1 VLFALFQLIERKRT
15 MGTRIFGFPSAHR
28 LREEGFKNLRVEYW
42 NLPVERLY
50 EEVIKRGEGY
60 ITKGGALLVYTGKH
74 TARAANDKYIVKSED
89 NTHIFYNNYNR
100 PIAEGTFD
108 RLLGKMLSYAEGKDV
123 FIQDCYVGSDR
134 KYRMPIRIITEHA
147 WQSIFAR
154 NMFIKPE
161 PREYIEHI
169 PEFTVI
175 CFPGFKANPEEDGT
189 SSDTFIIVNFERKMA
204 IIGNTGYGGEI
215 KKTVFTVMNYLL
227 PFKNVVPM
235 HCSANVGRKGDT
247 AVFFGLSGT
256 GKTTLSAD
264 PDRQLIGDDEHGW
277 SDDGVFNFEDGCY
290 AKVIRIS
297 KEHEPFIYR
306 CTRMFGTVLENV
318 VFDENTRLIDLDS
331 DRVTE
336 NTRASYPLDFIENS
350 KADRLGGHPEN
361 IIFLTCDAYGVMPP
375 VAKLNVEQ
383 MMYHFISGYTSKVGG
398 TEIGL
403 GKKPIPTFSAC
414 FGAPFMVHHPYKY
427 AEMLKERVEKHKTKV
442 WLVNT
447 GWIGGGYGVGER
459 ISIKYTREILNS
471 ILNSELDSVD
481 FTEDPVFGFK
491 IPLQCNDIPSEIL
504 QPWSSWADRESYND
518 NYKKLAAHFVE
529 NFKKFEK
536 QSPEYIKKGG
546 PKL

>member
-1 VLFALFQLIERKRT
+1 

-74 TARAANDKYIVKSED
+74 TARAANDKYIVKREG
-89 NTHIFYNNYNR
+89 NTHIFYNKYNR

-161 PREYIEHI
+161 IHEYIEHI

-306 CTRMFGTVLENV
+306 CTQMFGTVLENV

-471 ILNSELDSVD
+471 ILNGELDSVD

-491 IPLQCNDIPSEIL
+491 IPLQCNNIPSEIL
-504 QPWSSWADRESYND
+504 QPWNSWADRESYND

>member
-1 VLFALFQLIERKRT
+1 MA
-15 MGTRIFGFPSAHR
+15 TRIFGFPSAHR

-50 EEVIKRGEGY
+50 EEVIKRREGY

-74 TARAANDKYIVKSED
+74 TARAANDKYIVKREE

-290 AKVIRIS
+290 AKVIKIS

-306 CTRMFGTVLENV
+306 CTQMFGTVLENV

-471 ILNSELDSVD
+471 ILNGELDSVD

-491 IPLQCNDIPSEIL
+491 IPLQCNNIPSEIL